1 VASSNS
7 YESQVWFS
15 DSTEEA
21 FDFVCDIH
29 IGTITP

>member
-1 VASSNS
+1 SG
-7 YESQVWFS
+7 
-15 DSTEEA
+15 STEEA

>member
-1 VASSNS
+1 
-7 YESQVWFS
+7 WFS
-15 DSTEEA
+15 GSTEEA